1 LAARARGRDFAADT
15 LALSKTYV
23 TRISAMNTLRAPQS
37 EARRRHHRWLIIALV
52 VIAGL
57 TIYGIGLGWVAQRL
71 QHDLANTIQP
81 LPVQEDRQ
89 HSAD

>member
-1 LAARARGRDFAADT
+1 
-15 LALSKTYV
+15 
-23 TRISAMNTLRAPQS
+23 MNTLRAPQS
-37 EARRRHHRWLIIALV
+37 ESRRRHHRWVVIALV
-52 VIAGL
+52 VVAGL
-57 TIYGIGLGWVAQRL
+57 TIYGVGLGWVAQRL